1 MISVVEVEGAVE
13 RGLTRSSEA
22 AIGGRTLPPSGWAM
36 FSPGDCFMVWA
47 VRQWFRSLDQNATN
61 RLEIY
66 DGFEF
71 HGLIDA
77 LRPMGRFMAAILVGR
92 YRDLEIND
100 PSDGDVSQDEMAI
113 LRALALAQAGHADL
127 CETRLMT
134 WLPRAAARVAMPHA
148 RRLARVLTD
157 QGMRLTLDGAAE

>member
-1 MISVVEVEGAVE
+1 MVSVVGSDRSVGGANEGTVH
-13 RGLTRSSEA
+13 
-22 AIGGRTLPPSGWAM
+22 PSAGWAV
-36 FSPGDCFMVWA
+36 FAAGDCFVVWA
-47 VRQWFRSLDQNATN
+47 VRQWVRSLDRNATN

-100 PSDGDVSQDEMAI
+100 PSDGELSRDELAI

-148 RRLARVLTD
+148 RRLARVLAD
-157 QGMRLTLDGAAE
+157 NGMRLTLDAPAE